1 MFKSRLHLISVPSM
15 FPIKP
20 CVHKGMVWLIIL
32 SSFAWSLSGC
42 IPVKESKYVN
52 TYAETDSEKDEGACI
67 ATDKNGNWYTVWAS
81 MHPLGTLG
89 TDWDVFGSWDRSN
102 GKVWSNA
109 SPVNSNAAND
119 GTDGDLD
126 PALAIADNGTMVAV
140 WSSTNNNGNT
150 IGDDLDIWFTRNS
163 NIVSGGWDIEKPLHQ
178 QFAKSDGK
186 WDDDESPSIATDNK
200 GNWVV
205 VWMQRK
211 TDDADLLYSYSSDD
225 GVSWS
230 SPKTL
235 NSDAA
240 TDTKFDYSP
249 QIATDGLGNWLV
261 VWSKEGELYGEQQ
274 ILVSKSTDAGK
285 NWSAQKHIHPY
296 AFGFNPRIA
305 SGGNKTWII
314 VWSSIADVTSGSL
327 TMDANIHISRS
338 TDDGANWTA
347 PAYLNTDWPGSGS
360 GIWIPIDSNPD
371 LASDGKGNWVAVW
384 DLWQGTTPLAPDIRI
399 AYSSDN
405 GVTWTAPEYLN
416 PDWSQSTL
424 SERYA
429 RVATDQKGN
438 WIVIWQTA
446 AHVNG
451 NTSQDSDIAVARF
464 TFPNP

>member
-1 MFKSRLHLISVPSM
+1 MSKFRRLSYSAPIRQAALFGLHKRMLWLLMISLFI
-15 FPIKP
+15 FP
-20 CVHKGMVWLIIL
+20 L
-32 SSFAWSLSGC
+32 FGC

-52 TYAETDSEKDEGACI
+52 TYAEKDNEPDEEARI
-67 ATDKNGNWYTVWAS
+67 ATDKNGNWYTIWAS
-81 MHPLGTLG
+81 KHALGSLG
-89 TDWDVFGSWDRSN
+89 TDWDVFGSWDRSE
-102 GKVWSNA
+102 GKIWSNA
-109 SPVNSNAAND
+109 SPVNSSASND
-119 GTDGDLD
+119 GTDGDLN
-126 PALAIADNGTMVAV
+126 PALGIAENGTMVAV
-140 WSSTNNNGNT
+140 WSSTNNQGGT
-150 IGDDLDIWFTRNS
+150 IGDDLDLWFTRNS
-163 NIVSGGWDIEKPLHQ
+163 NIVSGGWNVEKPLDQ

-186 WDDDESPSIATDNK
+186 WDDDESPSIATDSK

-211 TDDADLLYSYSSDD
+211 NNEADIFFSYSSDD

-240 TDTKFDYSP
+240 TDTEFDWFP
-249 QIATDGLGNWLV
+249 HIATDGLGNWIV
-261 VWSKEGELYGEQQ
+261 VWAKEGVLYGDRK
-274 ILVSKSTDAGK
+274 ILASKSMDSGK
-285 NWSAQKHIHPY
+285 TWSPQKQIHPY
-296 AFGFNPRIA
+296 AFGFVPRIA

-314 VWSSIADVTSGSL
+314 VWSSIADVNNGSL
-327 TMDANIHISRS
+327 TKDDNIHFSRS
-338 TDDGANWTA
+338 IDDGANWSP
-347 PAYLNTDWPGSGS
+347 PAYLNTDWAGSGS

-405 GVTWTAPEYLN
+405 GINWTTPEYLN

-424 SERYA
+424 SERFA
-429 RVATDQKGN
+429 QVATDQKGN
-438 WIVIWQTA
+438 WVVIWQTA

-451 NTSQDSDIAVARF
+451 NTSLDSDIAVASF